1 MIGPL
6 QAVNLLL
13 VRGFNNAKSS
23 AAIFSPKPAFAA
35 RRKALCKIQTGH
47 RRHYHRAACGPI
59 GRRRRGLLFDPLAF
73 VDLPKL
79 KAQKRPL
86 PIRAKAFSSGDA
98 SYQLA
103 GFLCL
108 DEVDFAFSLCIA
120 SCLASGKRSMAFS
133 S

>member
-35 RRKALCKIQTGH
+35 RRKAVRKIQISHCRHNH
-47 RRHYHRAACGPI
+47 RPACGPI
-59 GRRRRGLLFDPLAF
+59 GPRGRSLLFDSLACLG
-73 VDLPKL
+73 LPNL

-86 PIRAKAFSSGDA
+86 PIRAEAFSSGDA